1 MRLMPD
7 EPRRHPGAVALALS
21 GGAARTV
28 AHLGVL
34 SGLQEAGIPIG
45 AIAGTSGGALI
56 GALYA
61 AGRYPL
67 EVMVEIALRFRK
79 RHFLRP
85 AFHGGGL
92 FSSARI
98 GRMLSRLLGDLKFAD
113 LRIPFA
119 AVAVD
124 IVTGETVALR
134 EGSVALAVQASCSMP
149 ILFTPTKIGGRDYV
163 DGGIYSLVPVRA
175 ARTLASG
182 LPVVAVDVNFLAPP
196 ITLPT
201 RLLTIAARLGVQVA
215 RRHAVEETQEA
226 DLIIRVDVSGIR
238 LWDLKQGKTLIARGR
253 SAVEAQREALRV
265 LVGISN

>member
-1 MRLMPD
+1 
-7 EPRRHPGAVALALS
+7 
-21 GGAARTV
+21 
-28 AHLGVL
+28 VL
-34 SGLQEAGIPIG
+34 SGLQEAGIPIK

-61 AGRYPL
+61 AGNYPL
-67 EVMVEIALRFRK
+67 EAMIEIALRFRK

-98 GRMLSRLLGDLKFAD
+98 GKMLSRLLGDLTFAD

-124 IVTGETVALR
+124 IETGETVALR

-149 ILFTPTKIGGRDYV
+149 ILLTPTQIGDRCYV

-175 ARTLASG
+175 ARALAPG
-182 LPVVAVDVNFLAPP
+182 LPVVAVDVNFQAPP
-196 ITLPT
+196 IALPT

-215 RRHAVEETQEA
+215 RRHAMEETQEA
-226 DLIIRVDVSGIR
+226 DRSIRVDVSGIR
-238 LWDLKQGKTLIARGR
+238 LWDFRQGRTLTERGR
-253 SAVEAQREALRV
+253 LAVQTQQEALRG
-265 LVGISN
+265 LVRG